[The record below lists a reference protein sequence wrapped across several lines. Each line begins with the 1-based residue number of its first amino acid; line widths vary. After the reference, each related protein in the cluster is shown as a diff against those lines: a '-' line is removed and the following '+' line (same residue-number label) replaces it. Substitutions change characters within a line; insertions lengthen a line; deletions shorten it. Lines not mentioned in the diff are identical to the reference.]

1 MVVKQYIRS
10 YLLIG
15 ISSLLSLLTLS
26 TTAMASPAIDSAIS
40 AKERN
45 SDGLSQG
52 LPGRRLGGGTRSER
66 IFTDAYSSLVAL
78 TAPSDLSITTAL
90 RPKLLF
96 YVPEMITANAVEF
109 VLLDQNDELVYET
122 SFEVAATG
130 GFIDINPTASMP
142 PLALN
147 RNYQWYFSI
156 IPEASDRS
164 HDVAVYGSIRRVRAA
179 NWLAQQQLDTGRLS
193 QLTPL
198 LKARVLY
205 QQADLWLEAAVI
217 LDQLRRQYPNDAA
230 IAAEWAQLLEL
241 AGLPPASSQR
251 SQLNRA
257 SRSATVD

>member
-1 MVVKQYIRS
+1 MVIKRYLRP

-15 ISSLLSLLTLS
+15 ISSLLGLSTLS
-26 TTAMASPAIDSAIS
+26 ATAPAIATIDSAIS

-45 SDGLSQG
+45 ADGLSQG

-66 IFTDAYSSLVAL
+66 IFTDAHASLVAL
-78 TAPSDLSITTAL
+78 TAPSALSITTAL
-90 RPKLLF
+90 QPKLLF
-96 YVPEMITANAVEF
+96 YVPEMTTANTVEF

-122 SFEVAATG
+122 SFTVDATG
-130 GFIDINPTASMP
+130 GVIDINPTASMP

-156 IPEASDRS
+156 IPEANDRS
-164 HDVAVYGSIRRVRAA
+164 HDVAVYGSIRRVRAVS
-179 NWLAQQQLDTGRLS
+179 WLAQQQLDTGSLS

-198 LKARVLY
+198 LKARALY

-217 LDQLRRQYPNDAA
+217 LDQLRQQYPNDAA

-241 AGLPPASSQR
+241 AGLPPS
-251 SQLNRA
+251 L
-257 SRSATVD
+257 